1 MGFGLLLCGYFVLTF
16 MSFGVGEYSFAA
28 YIIGGF
34 ITANAAYRLKDYCPR
49 FMLTVIAGCVYML
62 LGVYDVLFFLDEL
75 FLWGVMPVGTLLPSI
90 IDGISICVE
99 LFFHISLLWGVMLIA
114 TDVEEQ
120 KIRSGSIRNLTFSI
134 IWGVGQLILVLFP
147 ALAAFQ
153 QQVFTKLLLLVV
165 LVTYVLNVLL
175 LHSCYRNICPAG
187 EELGSPMKRSR
198 FAFVNKIN
206 DRFEEKSARALKE
219 SMEYSQKKREER
231 EEKRMSNKKKRK

>member
-1 MGFGLLLCGYFVLTF
+1 

-34 ITANAAYRLKDYCPR
+34 IAANAAYRLKDYCPR
-49 FMLTVIAGCVYML
+49 FMLTVIAGCAYML
-62 LGVYDVLFFLDEL
+62 LGIYDVVFFMDEL
-75 FLWGVMPVGTLLPSI
+75 FLWGIMPMDGMFSSM

-99 LFFHISLLWGVMLIA
+99 LFFHGSLLYGVMLIA
-114 TDVEEQ
+114 TDVDEE
-120 KIRSGSIRNLTFSI
+120 KIRSGAIRNMTFSA
-134 IWGVGQLILVLFP
+134 IWGIGQLILVLFP

-153 QQVFTKLLLLVV
+153 NQVFTKLLLLVV

-187 EELGSPMKRSR
+187 EELGAPMKRSR

-206 DRFEEKSARALKE
+206 DKFEEKSARALKE

-231 EEKRMSNKKKRK
+231 EEKYKSNKKKKKQ